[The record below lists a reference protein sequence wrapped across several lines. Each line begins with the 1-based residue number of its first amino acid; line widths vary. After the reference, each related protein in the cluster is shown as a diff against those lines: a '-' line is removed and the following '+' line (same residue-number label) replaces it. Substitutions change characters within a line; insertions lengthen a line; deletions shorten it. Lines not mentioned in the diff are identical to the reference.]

1 MSAGYASSFLSLPR
15 RRCGHNAPMTA
26 AAQVAPGSANRRRRL
41 PQRFLPASAVVRETP
56 RYTKIVGTIGPA
68 SENHL
73 PELIDAG
80 LSVARLNF
88 SHGTA
93 DEHRRR
99 MSKIRAASAER
110 MTPVAVLA
118 DLPGPKMRTGTF
130 PDGAIQLSVGQ
141 EVRMR
146 PGSHEAAPGE
156 VNINVDDLLEAV
168 HPGHRVLL
176 ADGQVLLEATAVE
189 DGAIVGTVLRA
200 GPVGNR
206 KGVHLPDSDVHYELP
221 TAEDRE
227 LIQLAR
233 ELGVDMLGISFVGK
247 SSELEEIRGLA
258 PGLQLVS
265 KIERKSAL
273 HNLDEILDATDGV
286 MVARGDLGVELDL
299 EQLPLVQKEILQ
311 RSVRAGVFTITAT
324 EMLESMIEAGRPTR
338 AEVTDVANAVLDGT
352 DAVMLSAETAVG
364 KHPIGAVSTMA
375 KVAKA
380 AESSEIYRR
389 RPRLAAGAERGFFS
403 RATAMAAVHV
413 ANEVGV
419 DQIVCFSETGNTV
432 RLLSRFCPS
441 AEIIALSPRPDTVR
455 KMSVLAHVRPILF
468 RREESLDAMIDT
480 AADLLQARGIVAAG
494 DRVVFVAGVP
504 VGFARSTNVLKLH
517 RIGEDARFA

>member
-1 MSAGYASSFLSLPR
+1 
-15 RRCGHNAPMTA
+15 
-26 AAQVAPGSANRRRRL
+26 
-41 PQRFLPASAVVRETP
+41 
-56 RYTKIVGTIGPA
+56 
-68 SENHL
+68 
-73 PELIDAG
+73 
-80 LSVARLNF
+80 
-88 SHGTA
+88 
-93 DEHRRR
+93 
-99 MSKIRAASAER
+99 

-130 PDGAIQLSVGQ
+130 PEGAIQLSVGQ

-146 PGSHEAAPGE
+146 PGSHDAAPGE

-176 ADGQVLLEATAVE
+176 ADGQVLVEATAVE
-189 DGAIVGTVLRA
+189 DGAVVGTVLRA

-273 HNLDEILDATDGV
+273 QNLDEILDATDGV

-375 KVAKA
+375 KVARA

-389 RPRLAAGAERGFFS
+389 RPRLAGRCRARVLLEGNGDGSRSRGERG
-403 RATAMAAVHV
+403 R
-413 ANEVGV
+413 GGP
-419 DQIVCFSETGNTV
+419 IVCFSETGNTV

-441 AEIIALSPRPDTVR
+441 AEIIALSPRPDTV
-455 KMSVLAHVRPILF
+455 MSVLAHVRPILF
-468 RREESLDAMIDT
+468 RREE
-480 AADLLQARGIVAAG
+480 ARCD
-494 DRVVFVAGVP
+494 DRHSGRSAPGARHRGGGGQGRLRRGCPGGVCP
-504 VGFARSTNVLKLH
+504 
-517 RIGEDARFA
+517 

>member
-1 MSAGYASSFLSLPR
+1 
-15 RRCGHNAPMTA
+15 MTA
-26 AAQVAPGSANRRRRL
+26 AVARRRRL
-41 PQRFLPASAVVRETP
+41 PARFLPRRTRAREIP
-56 RYTKIVGTIGPA
+56 RFTKIVATIGPA
-68 SENHL
+68 SEDRL
-73 PELIDAG
+73 GELIDAG

-88 SHGTA
+88 SHGTP

-99 MSKIRAASAER
+99 MEKIRAASTHR

-118 DLPGPKMRTGTF
+118 DLPGPKMRTGMF
-130 PDGAIQLSVGQ
+130 PGGKVELALDQ
-141 EVRMR
+141 EVRLK
-146 PGSHEAAPGE
+146 PGQGEAGPGE
-156 VNINVDDLLEAV
+156 VYIGVDDLLEAV
-168 HPGHRVLL
+168 KPGHRVSL
-176 ADGQVLLEATAVE
+176 ADGQVLVEARSVE
-189 DGAIVGTVLRA
+189 ADAIVGVVLRE

-206 KGVHLPDSDVHYELP
+206 KGVHLPDSDVRYELP
-221 TAEDRE
+221 TSEDRE

-233 ELGVDMLGISFVGK
+233 ELGVDMLGISFVGRA
-247 SSELEEIRGLA
+247 SELEEIRGLA
-258 PGLQLVS
+258 PGIALVS

-273 HNLDEILDATDGV
+273 QNLDEILSATDGV

-299 EQLPLVQKEILQ
+299 EQLPLVQKEILE

-364 KHPIGAVSTMA
+364 KHPVAAVATMA
-375 KVAKA
+375 KVAKV

-389 RPRLAAGAERGFFS
+389 RPRLQAGFERGFFS

-413 ANEVGV
+413 ANQVGV
-419 DQIVCFSETGNTV
+419 DRIVCFSETGNTV
-432 RLLSRFCPS
+432 RLLSRFCPET
-441 AEIIALSPRPDTVR
+441 EIIALSPRADTVR
-455 KMSVLAHVRPILF
+455 KMTVLAHVRPILF
-468 RREESLDAMIDT
+468 RREETLDAMIDT
-480 AADLLQARGIVAAG
+480 AADLLLARGIVEVG